1 MKSNDESERAVEAGD
16 VGSAPGAAA
25 TSVPSPARRAITLTV
40 GALGAR
46 RGQGIRSNP
55 ATGAVLVALGAIV
68 VIVALGGNYYSAI
81 LVLAL
86 SYCFVTLGMAVQTG
100 YSSQLVLWQ
109 SAFMGL
115 GAYGVAALSTKY
127 GIPVSAAIAIMV
139 LVGAALGL
147 LFGLV
152 LVRAVGLAIALAT
165 LFVPLIISSVII
177 YWAYVG
183 GSVGLGGVPSIIS
196 GASAASTTIWS
207 GAVAAVL
214 LGVCVFVCGR
224 IIRSGVGLELAL
236 MGSDAGAAQA
246 VGVGVRRR
254 KLELFVLGS
263 GLAALGGGVFAGTQ
277 AFVSPTSF
285 DQTAELTL
293 LVMLF
298 LGGRRSIYG
307 ALLGTI
313 ALELL
318 AGISNYVSLHL
329 LTIEGVLFTVV
340 LLLAPDGLL
349 GLGAR
354 AVRAAV
360 RTVSQRGLRR
370 SRPVSLRDSDGREH
384 SVSEAP
390 DMVRPPDMVPPPKT
404 STTPRLDSERST
416 HPGSSATPEVPVL
429 EVHGLTKRFG
439 GVVAVN
445 DATMRIPAL
454 GVHAIVGPNGAGK
467 STFFDLVAGATRPDA
482 GQIMLFGKEVTDLSA
497 AKRAKLGVA
506 RTFQSVRLVETLSVL
521 DNVAVAAVR
530 SHDTAMA
537 RAVLRSDL
545 ADARATAQ
553 ASLDELGIGELSS
566 KRPGELTLEG
576 QRMTELARAIV
587 SQSTVLMLD
596 EPASGLSVEQRHRLA
611 DTLCR
616 LAEDRTVVIVEH
628 DLALIDEIADQ
639 VVVLMDGRVAY
650 DGPTSGFREHP
661 EVRTHLLGLA
671 DPVETADPGH
681 DSPSAEHRDMT
692 AARPTPRSV

>member
-1 MKSNDESERAVEAGD
+1 VKSNDESERAVEAGD
-16 VGSAPGAAA
+16 VGSAPGTAA

-40 GALGAR
+40 GAPGAR

-68 VIVALGGNYYSAI
+68 LIVALGGNYYSAI

-127 GIPVSAAIAIMV
+127 GIAVSAAIAIMM

-147 LFGLV
+147 LLGLV

-177 YWAYVG
+177 YWSYVG
-183 GSVGLGGVPSIIS
+183 ASVGLGGVPSIITR
-196 GASAASTTIWS
+196 GSAASSTMWS

-360 RTVSQRGLRR
+360 RTVSQRGLQG
-370 SRPVSLRDSDGREH
+370 SRLVSRDSGAREH
-384 SVSEAP
+384 SVSGAP
-390 DMVRPPDMVPPPKT
+390 DMIRPSDMVPPPET
-404 STTPRLDSERST
+404 STTPRLDSEPST
-416 HPGSSATPEVPVL
+416 HRAASATPKVLAL
-429 EVHGLTKRFG
+429 EVRGLTKRFG
-439 GVVAVN
+439 GVVAV
-445 DATMRIPAL
+445 DGATMQIPAL

-482 GQIMLFGKEVTDLSA
+482 GRIMLFGKDVTDLSA

-506 RTFQSVRLVETLSVL
+506 RTFQAVRLVETLSVL
-521 DNVAVAAVR
+521 DNVAVAAVP

-545 ADARATAQ
+545 GEARAIAQ

-566 KRPGELTLEG
+566 RRPGELTLEG

-650 DGPTSGFREHP
+650 DGPTTGFREHP

-671 DPVETADPGH
+671 DPVEMTDPEH

-692 AARPTPRSV
+692 AVRPTPRSV